1 MKNIHR
7 NALDCLIAGLCVFHF
22 PVMAAA
28 YGQKDLAVYECG
40 LHGRKVVESWRRNHS
55 IDAPMAV
62 LKGQLTAQYGEQQGQ
77 KVFAVY
83 EAVTAETIAWTE
95 AGMARAFA
103 GFTVAEQL
111 PPQEAQRFA
120 DRLKSNPA
128 ERDKWVERL
137 FVNGWLT
144 RPSSGYGKDYPE
156 ATWLYRMKAV
166 QAVCAG
172 AFVGA
177 PDIVAGHQGL
187 GYPPSP
193 DHPRLQVPFPVQ

>member
-1 MKNIHR
+1 MKFTQYGLSI
-7 NALDCLIAGLCVFHF
+7 ALLSAFSVLAQ
-22 PVMAAA
+22 P
-28 YGQKDLAVYECG
+28 QKDQAVHECG
-40 LHGRKVVESWRRNHS
+40 LHGRKVVEAWRRNHN

-62 LKGQLTAQYGEQQGQ
+62 LKSQLKAQYGDTKGQ

-83 EAVTAETIAWTE
+83 ESVTAETIAWTE
-95 AGMARAFA
+95 AALARAFA

-111 PPQEAQRFA
+111 PLQDAQRFA
-120 DRLKSNPA
+120 DRLKSNPT
-128 ERDKWVERL
+128 ERDRWIER
-137 FVNGWLT
+137 FFTNGWLT
-144 RPSSGYGKDYPE
+144 QPSSGYGKDYPE

-177 PDIVAGHQGL
+177 PDIVAGHHGL

-193 DHPRLQVPFPVQ
+193 DYPRLEVPFVR

>member
-1 MKNIHR
+1 MVR
-7 NALDCLIAGLCVFHF
+7 AFFALLFCFLTDWTTAF
-22 PVMAAA
+22 A
-28 YGQKDLAVYECG
+28 QTNRLAVAECG
-40 LHGRKVVESWRRNHS
+40 LHGRKVVEAWRRNHN

-62 LKGQLTAQYGEQQGQ
+62 LKGQLTAQYGEAQGQ

-95 AGMARAFA
+95 AALARAFA
-103 GFTVAEQL
+103 GFTVAEQM

-120 DRLKSNPA
+120 DRLKNNPT
-128 ERDKWVERL
+128 ERDRWIER
-137 FVNGWLT
+137 FFTNGWLT
-144 RPSSGYGKDYPE
+144 QPSSGYGKDYPE

-172 AFVGA
+172 VFVGA

-187 GYPPSP
+187 VYPPSP

>member
-1 MKNIHR
+1 
-7 NALDCLIAGLCVFHF
+7 
-22 PVMAAA
+22 MAAA

-40 LHGRKVVESWRRNHS
+40 LHGRKVVESWRRNHN
-55 IDAPMAV
+55 IDASMAV

-120 DRLKSNPA
+120 DRLKSNPT
-128 ERDKWVERL
+128 ERDRWIER
-137 FVNGWLT
+137 FFESGWLT
-144 RPSSGYGKDYPE
+144 
-156 ATWLYRMKAV
+156 
-166 QAVCAG
+166 
-172 AFVGA
+172 
-177 PDIVAGHQGL
+177 
-187 GYPPSP
+187 
-193 DHPRLQVPFPVQ
+193 

>member
-1 MKNIHR
+1 MLKWIFILGL
-7 NALDCLIAGLCVFHF
+7 ALGSEISTAQ
-22 PVMAAA
+22 MADK
-28 YGQKDLAVYECG
+28 QLATYECG
-40 LHGRKVVESWRRNHS
+40 LHGRKVVEAWRRNHN
-55 IDAPMAV
+55 IDVSMAV
-62 LKGQLTAQYGEQQGQ
+62 LKGQLTAQYGELQGQ

-95 AGMARAFA
+95 AALARAFA

-111 PPQEAQRFA
+111 PPQEARRFA
-120 DRLKSNPA
+120 DRLKSNPT
-128 ERDKWVERL
+128 ERDRWIER
-137 FVNGWLT
+137 FFTNGWLT
-144 RPSSGYGKDYPE
+144 QPSSGYGKDYPE

>member
-1 MKNIHR
+1 MNKN
-7 NALDCLIAGLCVFHF
+7 LLGFLIAGAFGFSSTV
-22 PVMAAA
+22 AA
-28 YGQKDLAVYECG
+28 QTSKDLAVFECG
-40 LHGRKVVESWRRNHS
+40 LHGRKVVEAWRRNHN
-55 IDAPMAV
+55 IDAAMAV
-62 LKGQLTAQYGEQQGQ
+62 LKGQLTAQYGEPQGQ

-83 EAVTAETIAWTE
+83 EAVTTETIAWTE
-95 AGMARAFA
+95 AAMARAFA

-120 DRLKSNPA
+120 DRLKSNPT
-128 ERDKWVERL
+128 ERDRWIKRFFES
-137 FVNGWLT
+137 GWLT
-144 RPSSGYGKDYPE
+144 QPSSGYGKDYPE

>member
-1 MKNIHR
+1 MPWIKFLAAVIWLLFLQNIY
-7 NALDCLIAGLCVFHF
+7 AQEQKVLAIA
-22 PVMAAA
+22 
-28 YGQKDLAVYECG
+28 ECG
-40 LHGRKVVESWRRNHS
+40 LHGRKVVEAWRRNHN

-62 LKGQLTAQYGEQQGQ
+62 LKGQLTAHYGERQGQ

-128 ERDKWVERL
+128 ERDKWVERF

>member
-1 MKNIHR
+1 MLKWIFILGL
-7 NALDCLIAGLCVFHF
+7 ALGSEISTAQMTDK
-22 PVMAAA
+22 
-28 YGQKDLAVYECG
+28 QLATYECG
-40 LHGRKVVESWRRNHS
+40 LHGRKVVEAWRRNHN
-55 IDAPMAV
+55 IDVSMAV
-62 LKGQLTAQYGEQQGQ
+62 LKGQLTAQYGELQGQ

-95 AGMARAFA
+95 AALARAFA

-111 PPQEAQRFA
+111 PPQEARRFA
-120 DRLKSNPA
+120 DRLKSNPT
-128 ERDKWVERL
+128 ERDRWIER
-137 FVNGWLT
+137 FFTNGWLT
-144 RPSSGYGKDYPE
+144 QPSSGYGKDYPE

>member
-1 MKNIHR
+1 
-7 NALDCLIAGLCVFHF
+7 
-22 PVMAAA
+22 MAAA

-40 LHGRKVVESWRRNHS
+40 LHGRKVVESWRRNHN
-55 IDAPMAV
+55 IDASMAV

-111 PPQEAQRFA
+111 PPKEAQRFA

-128 ERDKWVERL
+128 ERDKWVERF

-144 RPSSGYGKDYPE
+144 QPSSGYGQDYPE

-177 PDIVAGHQGL
+177 PDIVAGHHGF

-193 DHPRLQVPFPVQ
+193 DHQRLQVPFPVQ

>member
-1 MKNIHR
+1 MLKWIFILGL
-7 NALDCLIAGLCVFHF
+7 ALGSEISTAQ
-22 PVMAAA
+22 MADK
-28 YGQKDLAVYECG
+28 QLATYECG
-40 LHGRKVVESWRRNHS
+40 LHGRKVVEAWRRNHN
-55 IDAPMAV
+55 IDVSMAV
-62 LKGQLTAQYGEQQGQ
+62 LKGQLTAQYGELQGQ

-95 AGMARAFA
+95 AALARAFA

-111 PPQEAQRFA
+111 PSQDARRFA
-120 DRLKSNPA
+120 DRLKSNPT
-128 ERDKWVERL
+128 ERDRWIER
-137 FVNGWLT
+137 FFTNGWLT
-144 RPSSGYGKDYPE
+144 QPSSGYGKDYPE

-172 AFVGA
+172 TFVGA